1 MFTLGGQGYVCL
13 PVHAPPLQVMLHGE
27 ERSGFILSGHTATQL
42 KAIDQLSSTTPDT
55 CGLVLHVEGPHRI
68 WINKSPV
75 QYFSLRLDAKDS
87 TNDDEG
93 EMLVLNMHLQEPH

>member
-1 MFTLGGQGYVCL
+1 
-13 PVHAPPLQVMLHGE
+13 MLHGE
-27 ERSGFILSGHTATQL
+27 EKSGFILSGHTAAQL
-42 KAIDQLSSTTPDT
+42 QAIDQLSSTTPDN
-55 CGLVLHVEGPHRI
+55 GSLVLYVEGPHRI

-93 EMLVLNMHLQEPH
+93 EILMVVL